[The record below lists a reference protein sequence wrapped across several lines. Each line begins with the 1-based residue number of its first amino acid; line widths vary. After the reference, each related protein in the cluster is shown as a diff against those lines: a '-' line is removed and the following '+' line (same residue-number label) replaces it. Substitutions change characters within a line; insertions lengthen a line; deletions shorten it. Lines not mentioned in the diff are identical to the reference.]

1 MGKMISGKEVER
13 IIKVYMETDSIIE
26 TAKACKISTVKARK
40 VLITEGLW
48 SSETSEQIR
57 ELLAQGRSTTE
68 VAETLCMSVKNVQ
81 AYMPYARGTY
91 GGNERTLE
99 ALRAETYRMRK
110 RNAAMMQVAQNGEH
124 SFSEQ
129 ERRMMKKEKNLKE
142 QGLGVVKLHLELN
155 LEDALDEDIEVL
167 KKYGSMEK
175 SISRDILAPADITLH
190 ALHYAILRAFGWQN
204 GHLHH
209 FALPDEDFDRL
220 TRESFMTWAHL
231 VGVYFRFPSE
241 DFRDIYWD
249 DDYKETVGV
258 RTWLARKYTGP
269 YKYKGYGEH
278 YLIAQEKVRD
288 FIEDCPRIRVHEWNW
303 NAEEKA
309 SSYEV
314 ALADASVREVQKAF
328 FDMTC
333 QELIERL
340 RLSEVLGLSIA
351 WPPVPDYA
359 LKIADE
365 ELAKFDYKQALEGYE
380 TGRFRNEKQ
389 RQEYL
394 KQYNPSVLPVTQKL
408 IYRYDYGDNWEVNIT
423 VEDVFLTTVDGEW
436 TGFAKEGMQ
445 GISPEDLDT
454 VAEKHRPLCIAK
466 DGIELVDD
474 VGGIHG
480 FCNMLETIY
489 DYDPL
494 DEKSVREREMI
505 LSWASLMGWFG
516 RKINP
521 KQTL

>member
-1 MGKMISGKEVER
+1 MTKMISGREVEH
-13 IIKVYMETDSIIE
+13 IIKAYMETNSVIE
-26 TAKACKISTVKARK
+26 TAKACKVSTVKARK

-48 SSETSEQIR
+48 SSETSERIQMLMV
-57 ELLAQGRSTTE
+57 EGQTTAE
-68 VAETLCMSVKNVQ
+68 IAETLCMSVKNVQ

-91 GGNERTLE
+91 GGDQRTLE
-99 ALRAETYRMRK
+99 ALRAENYRMRK
-110 RNAAMMQVAQNGEH
+110 RTAALMQVAQHSAH

-129 ERRMMKKEKNLKE
+129 ESQTMKKEKNLKE
-142 QGLGVVKLHLELN
+142 QGVGVVKLHLELN

-175 SISRDILAPADITLH
+175 GMSRDILVPADITLH

-220 TRESFMTWAHL
+220 TRENFMTWAHL

-241 DFRDIYWD
+241 DFQDIYWD
-249 DDYKETVGV
+249 DDYRETVGV

-278 YLIAQEKVRD
+278 YLIAQEKVRA

-303 NAEEKA
+303 NAEEEA

-328 FDMTC
+328 FDMTF

-340 RLSEVLGLSIA
+340 RLSEVLGLSFA
-351 WPPVPDYA
+351 WPPIPDYA

-365 ELAKFDYKQALEGYE
+365 ELAKFDYEKATQDYE
-380 TGRFRNEKQ
+380 DGRFRNEKQ

-394 KQYNPSVLPVTQKL
+394 KQYNPSVLPVTQNL

-423 VEDVFLTTVDGEW
+423 VENVFFTTVDGEW

-445 GISPEDLDT
+445 GISPEDLDA
-454 VAEKHRPLCIAK
+454 VAEKYRPLCIAK

-489 DYDPL
+489 GYDPF
-494 DEKSVREREMI
+494 DERSVREREEI
-505 LSWASLMGWFG
+505 LSWASMMGWFG
-516 RKINP
+516 RRINP